1 MAGILGIVS
10 KSSFDDVSDIDGMVV
25 FVLYLCCE
33 EIVSMKFY
41 LWKSDGSCNI
51 LSGSQNA
58 KTVDGLIGG
67 MMRVG
72 LVAEGVCSEC
82 DGEVEEEECDEN
94 GFVHIHLFRSL
105 YH

>member
-10 KSSFDDVSDIDGMVV
+10 KSSFDDVSDINGIVV
-25 FVLYLCCE
+25 SVLYLGCE
-33 EIVSMKFY
+33 EVVVMKFD
-41 LWKSDGSCNI
+41 LWKSDGSCDS

-67 MMRVG
+67 MMGVG

-94 GFVHIHLFRSL
+94 GFVHIH
-105 YH
+105 

>member
-10 KSSFDDVSDIDGMVV
+10 KSSFDYVSDINGIVV

-33 EIVSMKFY
+33 EVVAMEFY

-67 MMRVG
+67 MMCIG

-82 DGEVEEEECDEN
+82 DGEVKEGECDEY
-94 GFVHIHLFRSL
+94 GFVHI
-105 YH
+105 Y